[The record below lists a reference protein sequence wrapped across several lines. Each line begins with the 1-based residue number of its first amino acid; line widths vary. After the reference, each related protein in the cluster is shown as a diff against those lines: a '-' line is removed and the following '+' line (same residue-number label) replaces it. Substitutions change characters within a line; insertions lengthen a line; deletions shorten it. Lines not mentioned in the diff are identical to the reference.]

1 MMTTRDTRMPGRRT
15 TWMRRAFVTVTTVWL
30 LALVAVPTLI
40 GHGIGGHP
48 VAVVSAGVYYI
59 GGLVC
64 HQQAS
69 RSFHIGGVQ
78 MPVCARCAGLYFG
91 GALGVLVPLLAG
103 RSRWSKQQQ
112 TVAWWR
118 GVMLAAAIPTGLTLL
133 GELGGIVPSSSELR
147 AVAAVPL
154 GVAVTWVASLV
165 IRGELA

>member
-1 MMTTRDTRMPGRRT
+1 MTARAVGMLGRRQ
-15 TWMRRAFVTVTTVWL
+15 TWMRGGFVAVTTSWL

-40 GHGIGGHP
+40 RYETGGHP
-48 VAVVSAGVYYI
+48 VAVVSAGVYFI

-69 RSFHIGGVQ
+69 RSFHIEGVQ

-91 GALGVLVPLLAG
+91 GALGVLVPLRAR
-103 RSRWSKQQQ
+103 RSRRPNRQH
-112 TVAWWR
+112 TMTRWR
-118 GVMLAAAIPTGLTLL
+118 EVMLAAAVPTGLTLL
-133 GELGGIVPSSSELR
+133 GELGGILPSSGELR

-165 IRGELA
+165 MRGELT